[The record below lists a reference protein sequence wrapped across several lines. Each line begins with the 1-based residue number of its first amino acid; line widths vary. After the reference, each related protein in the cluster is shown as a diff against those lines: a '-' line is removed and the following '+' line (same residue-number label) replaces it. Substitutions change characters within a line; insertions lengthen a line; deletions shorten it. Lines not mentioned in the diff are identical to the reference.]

1 MPAYADD
8 LGGHSQKTPTCLIE
22 SSAPMTGMEIVAPT
36 SKACRTTS
44 WSHQRPRLFSKSNI
58 VQRIDLVNSPQYNT
72 LPPKKSKRRSN
83 LPLRNVPPR
92 TEEDPQN
99 PPNITDFTDV
109 SRSRSASGPL
119 RHRRSR
125 RLRSGRIDTR
135 PPITS
140 MPAPNHT

>member
-8 LGGHSQKTPTCLIE
+8 LGGRSQKTPTCLIE
-22 SSAPMTGMEIVAPT
+22 SSAPMTGMEIVVPT

-44 WSHQRPRLFSKSNI
+44 WSCQGPRLFRKSNTIQTIDI
-58 VQRIDLVNSPQYNT
+58 VDS
-72 LPPKKSKRRSN
+72 PPKKSKRRSN

-92 TEEDPQN
+92 TEEEPQN

-119 RHRRSR
+119 RHKRSR
-125 RLRSGRIDTR
+125 RLRSRTIDTR

-140 MPAPNHT
+140 WPAPNHT